1 MTRGA
6 LAGLLLATALVA
18 CSAHSSTGASPVAG
32 EADAADDAGEG
43 GEGGVAAPCS
53 DGAIAAVLE
62 AEENADVDLAMAVR
76 GRLESAGAV
85 AFAEKEITDHTLLLL
100 QVQGAVRADAIA
112 VPSSDDAD
120 AIAQSAKLA
129 VQSLAPLS
137 GAALDR
143 AYLAWAVLGHL
154 EEGAVLDR
162 LLAPGVRD
170 VRVAAVVGH
179 RREILAEHQTL
190 ALDAQARVAGSCGQ

>member
-43 GEGGVAAPCS
+43 GVAAPCS

-76 GRLESAGAV
+76 SRLESADAV

-129 VQSLAPLS
+129 GQSLAPLS

-143 AYLAWAVLGHL
+143 AYLALAVLGHL

>member
-1 MTRGA
+1 MMRGA

-18 CSAHSSTGASPVAG
+18 CSAHSSAGASPVAD
-32 EADAADDAGEG
+32 EVDAGDDAS
-43 GEGGVAAPCS
+43 EGGVAAPCS

-76 GRLESAGAV
+76 DRLRSAEAV

-120 AIAQSAKLA
+120 AVAQSAKLA

-179 RREILAEHQTL
+179 RREILADHQTL
-190 ALDAQARVAGSCGQ
+190 ALDTQARVAGSCGQ